1 MAYFCQ
7 NEDCQ
12 EIAKSCEYHKK
23 AVKEAKEAL
32 KQQKKQ
38 LDDYRKMNM
47 KLFDDTVE
55 LEKDI
60 KEKEDFENKMK
71 RKRNDLARE
80 IKFLLEKVEIKNEDI
95 VKLSVV
101 NEKLKENSA
110 ARIKTIEDEN
120 NDLKKELATLQRKID
135 LLETQSENE
144 QEMIKEIRKLKKE
157 VGDIDIA
164 NHQKEEQIKNL
175 TVENKELNAKII
187 TLEADI
193 IDMKKETCIEE
204 NNSVS
209 SLAEELNLCK
219 IIHTDV
225 TKFQCSS
232 CDETFITRNDLKL
245 HLNAHVTQIEENI
258 KSQESRKPC
267 TCKRFCRINHAKH
280 NWKNSK
286 SSDILTKFETIKVDD
301 GQTDKTKDALQNQLK
316 CSKSDK
322 LFINRQNNE
331 RHKES
336 EHSSEEEDDREVEEN
351 GQKGGMS

>member
-47 KLFDDTVE
+47 KLFDNTVE

-71 RKRNDLARE
+71 QKRNDLARK

-110 ARIKTIEDEN
+110 AKIKTIEDEN

-164 NHQKEEQIKNL
+164 NHHKEEQIKNL
-175 TVENKELNAKII
+175 TIENKELNAKII

-225 TKFQCSS
+225 TKFKSSS

-245 HLNAHVTQIEENI
+245 HLNAHVTQMEENI
-258 KSQESRKPC
+258 KSQTIEFAWLCAQACC
-267 TCKRFCRINHAKH
+267 THAC
-280 NWKNSK
+280 
-286 SSDILTKFETIKVDD
+286 F
-301 GQTDKTKDALQNQLK
+301 
-316 CSKSDK
+316 
-322 LFINRQNNE
+322 FF
-331 RHKES
+331 
-336 EHSSEEEDDREVEEN
+336 
-351 GQKGGMS
+351 